1 MRLTKSLHVLII
13 DDDEDMCCYL
23 RQLVQQIDRISVQC
37 KIFSNPYDAL
47 LEMVKQEFDLVFVDI
62 NIPEISGPEIL
73 ITMDQIIKNDRILQK
88 SDLYQKKVPVILMS
102 SSDRFLQNQYS
113 LNNFI
118 IEQRVLK
125 KDIKHII
132 QQKIYSL
139 ENLNENS
146 STP

>member
-1 MRLTKSLHVLII
+1 
-13 DDDEDMCCYL
+13 MCCYL

-47 LEMVKQEFDLVFVDI
+47 LEMVKQEFDVVFVDI

-125 KDIKHII
+125 KDIKKII